1 MLLEMVLF
9 RSFLWLSSIALYIC
23 EGFPGGSDGKESAC
37 IVWLTSFSVIISS
50 CIHVAAN
57 GIISFFF
64 TIEQYY
70 IVYMYL
76 VFFIH

>member
-37 IVWLTSFSVIISS
+37 RIYILAWKILWTEEPPSGALEILFECSVPIKRE
-50 CIHVAAN
+50 C
-57 GIISFFF
+57 
-64 TIEQYY
+64 QLKK
-70 IVYMYL
+70 M
-76 VFFIH
+76 